1 MPDRSSFEK
10 KKTKR
15 IYHVLKDSPAEKV
28 GIGIGD
34 EFVKYVGDIVWN
46 SDTGNTTFDMLIKR
60 KNGKKKLFILK
71 RSSLM
76 KL

>member
-1 MPDRSSFEK
+1 MMQL
-10 KKTKR
+10 
-15 IYHVLKDSPAEKV
+15 ISPAEKV

-60 KNGKKKLFILK
+60 KNGKKEIIHFEEIK
-71 RSSLM
+71 SYEVVDSQ
-76 KL
+76 